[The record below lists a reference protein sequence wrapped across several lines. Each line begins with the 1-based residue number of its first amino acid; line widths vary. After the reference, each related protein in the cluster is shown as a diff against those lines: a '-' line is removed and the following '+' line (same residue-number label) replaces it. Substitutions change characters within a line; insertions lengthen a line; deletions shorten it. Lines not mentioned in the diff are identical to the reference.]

1 MFNTRTPVLI
11 ATLAMLALPV
21 TTMAAASVD
30 PSTTQAIEYSKQVY
44 CGARDVLAS
53 NLGLMLGFILAATG
67 LYSMVTKGVSA
78 GALATIIAGALLT
91 SLPGII
97 ENFLSGTQKILGSLT
112 TTKTFIVPSCSG
124 GGGPTH

>member
-1 MFNTRTPVLI
+1 MRHTRTLMLL
-11 ATLAMLALPV
+11 ATLLALPM
-21 TTMAAASVD
+21 TAMAASVMD
-30 PSTTQAIEYSKQVY
+30 PSTTVAIEYSKEVY
-44 CGARDVLAS
+44 CGARDILAS

-67 LYSMVTKGVSA
+67 LYSMITKGVSA